1 MSYIEGPGSYAAGGM
16 SGRRRGISTIEPVP
30 HGWIDLHQA
39 MARWGG
45 SETRYRNAIKRGEIT
60 GKTLGGRVIL
70 RERSASAWIK
80 EHDGKPRTYRERV
93 RPAAAGG
100 RSLWLGDVPAESRPV
115 PEGWEVLD
123 HAGSARGYERH
134 WANRHRLAG
143 RLECKAWRLPGG
155 HPAWI
160 APTADLD
167 KLPAPRPAP
176 APSAPVVLTR
186 AELKRR
192 CAEVRCDREIPPPPE
207 VGWDYE
213 SPDQERRYRE
223 HIRRELKR
231 REREGRKAS

>member
-16 SGRRRGISTIEPVP
+16 SGRRRGISTTTSKA
-30 HGWIDLHQA
+30 GWIDAHQA
-39 MARWGG
+39 AARWDCS
-45 SETRYRNAIKRGEIT
+45 SERFVRAARRGEIT
-60 GKTLGGRVIL
+60 GVVEGGRLLL
-70 RERSASAWIK
+70 REREAREWVRARDGRPRAAWEKSAPV
-80 EHDGKPRTYRERV
+80 GK
-93 RPAAAGG
+93 
-100 RSLWLGDVPAESRPV
+100 SLWLGDVPRESRPV
-115 PEGWEVLD
+115 PDGWEVLD
-123 HAGSARGYERH
+123 AASKARGFEKQ
-134 WANRHRLAG
+134 WANRHRIAG
-143 RLECKAWRLPGG
+143 RLECKTWRKPSG

-160 APTADLD
+160 ALTADID
-167 KLPAPRPAP
+167 KLPAPKSCPAP
-176 APSAPVVLTR
+176 AEPVVLTK